1 MRDATQ
7 QNAPLTDP
15 QRGGV
20 EGSESQVAPGLLAGE
35 ERSAPSTSSEK
46 RRGSALSPQDKYLLD
61 QWGRQLREAFGD
73 TAYLVGS
80 AGYGGERHPRDV
92 DVRMLLPKGAG
103 WVART
108 QARLWAINV
117 AVSTWG
123 RTVTG
128 LPIDFQFQPADDFHA
143 ENGYRSALGISPR
156 VRGADRA

>member
-1 MRDATQ
+1 MSERADVTGSDTA
-7 QNAPLTDP
+7 AP
-15 QRGGV
+15 
-20 EGSESQVAPGLLAGE
+20 
-35 ERSAPSTSSEK
+35 K

-80 AGYGGERHPRDV
+80 AGYDGERHPRDV

-103 WVART
+103 WIART
-108 QARLWAINV
+108 QARLWAVNV

-123 RTVTG
+123 RSVTG
-128 LPIDFQFQPADDFHA
+128 LPIDFQFQPAADFHA

-156 VRGADRA
+156 VKAANE